1 MKKNLA
7 GLSLIVI
14 LTVLATVLVQRYLP
28 VRDWPIP
35 QNLKSVL
42 TEKDSELLGY
52 TQYTSY
58 LSASKEAMSGQI
70 KLLTATITR
79 EESTV
84 QTIERVVLPRLST
97 KLASTASIAIHYRAE
112 YSFGYDLRPEA
123 FDVRAVE
130 KGIEVHIKK
139 PTLIATPA
147 VSELT
152 HEVLSAG
159 LLTDEDAATL
169 KLYEQAAAQTQK
181 NGAAM
186 SQDPAVIALCE
197 KQLVDFLYDF
207 LAKQS
212 GVKVVPQIR
221 VVYD

>member
-70 KLLTATITR
+70 KDLKNL
-79 EESTV
+79 
-84 QTIERVVLPRLST
+84 VLNIMHLS
-97 KLASTASIAIHYRAE
+97 KH
-112 YSFGYDLRPEA
+112 
-123 FDVRAVE
+123 
-130 KGIEVHIKK
+130 
-139 PTLIATPA
+139 
-147 VSELT
+147 
-152 HEVLSAG
+152 
-159 LLTDEDAATL
+159 
-169 KLYEQAAAQTQK
+169 QK
-181 NGAAM
+181 N
-186 SQDPAVIALCE
+186 
-197 KQLVDFLYDF
+197 KF
-207 LAKQS
+207 
-212 GVKVVPQIR
+212 
-221 VVYD
+221 